1 MDLDQI
7 TQRLEWLDEQRRQDR
22 ALISDLQNRLAN
34 YEGRQ
39 NVLEGRIKALEA
51 ALSDLKSV
59 TSRINQFDQALDKHR
74 NDTLQMLKER
84 DQRHLRRERESENRW
99 QTQVDDLNR
108 RLRELGSRLDV
119 LPDIQAALAALDE
132 TDQRLRRDLSKLEGK
147 LAASREG
154 LDDLRRTQ
162 SVLDEN
168 RRQDLKR
175 IADLQGEIAAVR
187 RRTDEIREKIDLA
200 NDTAKL
206 LDMRINTLMA
216 SEEERR
222 RAQLDFIENQSRRQ
236 AERDRT
242 WKEMQARFQSFA
254 DLAANFDIQLGAIQE
269 THRQV
274 KRALEQFE
282 DINQR
287 LERRITEITEMQRLA
302 EDRMRQEWV
311 AFKADDQKRWTSY
324 SLSSDAQYK
333 ELKSQ
338 LEKVA
343 DRITEL
349 ADELQTQRD
358 LFEQTSDVTEAQLQA
373 LMNWAH
379 QWLETLSQL
388 GGQNR

>member
-1 MDLDQI
+1 MDLEQI
-7 TQRLEWLDEQRRQDR
+7 TQRLEWLDEQRRKDR
-22 ALISDLQNRLAN
+22 ALISELQNRLAN

-39 NVLEGRIKALEA
+39 NVLEGRLKALEA
-51 ALSDLKSV
+51 ALSELKSV
-59 TSRINQFDQALDKHR
+59 TSRINQFDQSLEKQRA
-74 NDTLQMLKER
+74 DTLKMFEER
-84 DQRHLRRERESENRW
+84 DQRTLRREREAEARW
-99 QTQVDDLNR
+99 QTQIDDLSR
-108 RLRELGSRLDV
+108 RIRETASRLDV
-119 LPDIQAALAALDE
+119 LPELRASLANLDQV
-132 TDQRLRRDLSKLEGK
+132 DQRLRRDLNKLEGK
-147 LAASREG
+147 ITVLREPI
-154 LDDLRRTQ
+154 DDLRRAQ

-187 RRTDEIREKIDLA
+187 RRVDEVREKIDLA
-200 NDTAKL
+200 NDTTKL
-206 LDMRINTLMA
+206 LDMRINSLMA
-216 SEEERR
+216 AEEERR
-222 RAQLDFIENQSRRQ
+222 RAQLEFIETQSRQQ
-236 AERDRT
+236 AEHERA
-242 WKEMQARFQSFA
+242 WKDMQARFQAFVEQTTNL
-254 DLAANFDIQLGAIQE
+254 DTQLGAIQD

-302 EDRMRQEWV
+302 EDRIRQEWV

-324 SLSSDAQYK
+324 TLSSDAQYK
-333 ELKSQ
+333 ELKAQ
-338 LEKVA
+338 LQKTA

-349 ADELQTQRD
+349 VDELQTQRD

-388 GGQNR
+388 GGHSR